1 MSEKIL
7 TVDYESEMG
16 QSYVDYSMSVIT
28 ERALPDVRDGL
39 KPVQRRIL
47 YSLNG
52 LASSDK
58 PHRKCARIVGD
69 TMGKFH
75 PHGDSSIY
83 EGLVNMAQNWKLP
96 IPLVDPHGNFG
107 AVDGSGAAAM
117 RYTEARISKYTED
130 VCMKDL
136 SFFKDRFVPNFD
148 GTENEPTFLP
158 FQVPNILVSGSTGI
172 AVGMATNIPTH
183 NLGEI
188 IDATIMYLNDPDVSL
203 EELMT
208 VMQGPDFA
216 TGGVINASPEDL
228 LNVYTT
234 GLGRIK
240 VRGKVEVKDI
250 GYGRKSICVTE
261 LPFTMIG
268 GTEKFL
274 NTVAE
279 LARNRELPAVVD
291 IADRGDKNGECLAID
306 VKKGTSDEEIQNII
320 NILYK
325 KAGLEDT
332 FGVNINCINNG
343 KPEVMGLKRIL
354 SIYTDFKYGLY
365 NTKYTKLLEKQ
376 EEEREIKMGLL
387 TAVDCIDLIIEI
399 LRGSSKVADA
409 KACLMKGDT
418 SNIKFRFK
426 GSEADAKF
434 LCFTE
439 KQADA
444 ILAMRLQKLIG
455 LEINALKKELADA
468 EKLIKKYSALL
479 SSKAKM
485 REQMIA
491 DMLEIKEKYAIPRKT
506 VIANFGEV
514 VVKKAAEVEMEV
526 AVLLDRF
533 YYVKVVDANVYDKNI
548 DAINRDYRFAFK
560 CMSSQRVGV
569 FADNNQMYMVKVSD
583 IIKLQAKKNTAK
595 ASTAKGK
602 STTAGKI
609 IGKLSDKGIQIF
621 EFCNM
626 EGNENIL
633 FMGCLEEVIKKN
645 LIFVTKQGHA
655 KQVAGD
661 NFDVQRKAIQASKAE
676 EDIIFIGAVEDSDFV
691 VVKSLLGYYARIQV
705 SDIPEKGKGAG
716 CIRLVNI
723 SDDDEIEAC
732 TVGSVKDSL
741 WIGETEILFT
751 RIKPCKRGAKGT
763 KLRV

>member
-7 TVDYESEMG
+7 NVDYESEMG

-69 TMGKFH
+69 TMGKYH

-136 SFFKDRFVPNFD
+136 QFFRDQFVPNFD
-148 GTENEPTFLP
+148 GTETEPTFLP

-183 NLGEI
+183 NIGEV
-188 IDATIMYLNDPDVSL
+188 IDATVMYLNNPDV
-203 EELMT
+203 ELSELLD
-208 VMQGPDFA
+208 VMPGPDFA
-216 TGGVINASPEDL
+216 TGGIINAAKEELYS
-228 LNVYTT
+228 VYET

-240 VRGKVEVKDI
+240 VRGKVEVRDI

-274 NTVAE
+274 DTVAE
-279 LARNRELPAVVD
+279 LARNRELPAVVE
-291 IADRGDKNGECLAID
+291 IADRGDKDGECLCID
-306 VKKGTSDEEIQNII
+306 VKKGTSEEEIKNII

-332 FGVNINCINNG
+332 FGVNINCINSG
-343 KPEVMGLKRIL
+343 KPEVMGLKKIL
-354 SIYTDFKYGLY
+354 KVYTDFKYELY
-365 NTKYTKLLEKQ
+365 DTKYRKLLAQQ
-376 EEEREIKMGLL
+376 EEVKEIKTGLL

-399 LRGSSKVADA
+399 LRGSTKVSDA
-409 KACLMKGDT
+409 KACLMHGDT
-418 SNIKFRFK
+418 SHIKFRYK
-426 GSEADAKF
+426 GSESDAKF

-455 LEINALKKELADA
+455 LEVNALRKELDEA
-468 EKLIKKYSALL
+468 EKLIKRYSRLME
-479 SSKAKM
+479 SKSAM

-491 DMLEIKEKYAIPRKT
+491 DLMDIKERFAIPRRT
-506 VIANFGEV
+506 VIRDCGTV
-514 VVKKAAEVEMEV
+514 VVKKAEEAAMDV

-533 YYVKVVDANVYDKNI
+533 YYIKVVDANIYEKNI
-548 DAINRDYRFAFK
+548 TQITNDYRFAVR
-560 CMSSQRVGV
+560 CQNLDRIAV
-569 FADNNQMYMVKVSD
+569 FADNNMVYTIKVAD
-583 IIKLQAKKNTAK
+583 IIKLQAKKNTSK
-595 ASTAKGK
+595 KGQG
-602 STTAGKI
+602 SL
-609 IGKLSDKGIQIF
+609 IGKLSDKGIQVF

-626 EGNENIL
+626 NGDENIL
-633 FMGCLEEVIKKN
+633 YMDCIAQFASEKL
-645 LIFVTKQGHA
+645 LFASRQGLA
-655 KQVAGD
+655 KVVDGAV
-661 NFDVQRKAIQASKAE
+661 FDTARKAANASKAG
-676 EDIIFIGAVEDSDFV
+676 EDMVYIGKLHEGDFIIAQSE
-691 VVKSLLGYYARIQV
+691 KGYYIRVDAAE
-705 SDIPEKGKGAG
+705 IPEKGKGAAG
-716 CIRLVNI
+716 VKLINLEDGDFVEAVFVGNTK
-723 SDDDEIEAC
+723 DTFTVDGNEI
-732 TVGSVKDSL
+732 
-741 WIGETEILFT
+741 IFT
-751 RIKPCKRGAKGT
+751 RVKPGKRGGKGSR
-763 KLRV
+763 LRL